1 VLELICGFFLALV
14 DFGAY
19 NENLEF
25 LSEVYEFLQK
35 NLDVVGSVT
44 HQKEITKFVLLAL
57 REVFGKLKQPECTE
71 HAGVLAQLRNVEFL
85 LGNCLKWDV
94 GLQKYFSWADESISS
109 WDSEVIFFSEGKRQ
123 L

>member
-1 VLELICGFFLALV
+1 VLEQICGFFLALV

-35 NLDVVGSVT
+35 NLDIVGSET
-44 HQKEITKFVLLAL
+44 HQKEVTKFVLLAM

-71 HAGVLAQLRNVEFL
+71 DPGVLAQLRNVEFL
-85 LGNCLKWDV
+85 LGTCLKWDV

-109 WDSEVIFFSEGKRQ
+109 WDSEVIFFS
-123 L
+123 

>member
-44 HQKEITKFVLLAL
+44 HQKEVTKFVLLAL

-71 HAGVLAQLRNVEFL
+71 DPGVLAQLRNVEFL
-85 LGNCLKWDV
+85 LGTCLKWDV
-94 GLQKYFSWADESISS
+94 GL
-109 WDSEVIFFSEGKRQ
+109 
-123 L
+123 